1 MSVQSIFNTNSVKT
15 LQDVVSPVGMGFM
28 MPEYQRPYKWSEENI
43 ERLVEDIVGGLSR
56 SSVEE
61 VETLFLG
68 TLIVVQTQN
77 SELTDYL
84 NNLSKYTPPTGIYYV
99 VDGQQRLSTL
109 ALMAIVLHREIRNV
123 IQILQTTYSKT
134 DDNQGFDIARA
145 FIEAEI
151 IDKLTD
157 FYTVKFSG
165 SAKPAQKPLILR
177 KAQEFWIR
185 NGSDEYTSPIARFI
199 ADYIDTGDVTDYSNL
214 DDMYEQVNTNQRIIL
229 SELKEKLLDTDL
241 FSYDLYM
248 QSSNDSVQRI
258 IDIAKVIFPRHYA
271 QDLDF
276 VLDYERLKAD
286 SVLQHLLRYCLFSVF
301 MAKNCCINYLEP
313 KTHLW
318 AIEVFQSLNSTGMP
332 LSALE
337 VFKAYVHQNEYVMN
351 KHRETTKDI
360 FDSIESQMSSN
371 NDLSAQ
377 HKTNVYLTALA
388 LGFDGKKLGTR
399 YSEQHKYL
407 TKAFDAGVKAKIS
420 ESNIRQQSFPLFD
433 YMLHLSKY
441 MHFWYKPDSYF
452 VDSDV
457 ETIQVA
463 YVNMLFMESMNFQ
476 TIHPLL
482 AFFYKD
488 NQPAN
493 QYFLDACNA
502 TAAFYALWRC
512 TKSSS
517 KLDNVARDLMAEG
530 LNIDNGSKMKMNWVS
545 GAFNRF
551 PLSDTLSQY
560 KQALRNVLKRE
571 GVWDKNQWLANS
583 KSFLNYQNSSAL
595 CRYILFLT
603 LHNTIEDKNHP
614 GLLLQGTSK
623 THEFFKPSYWLSD
636 NYNTLEHIA
645 PQKPNDASWSE
656 DVYSGTQGNITHTI
670 GNLTLLPKVM
680 NSIVG
685 NLSWGYK
692 HKFYSHLANPSIQRK
707 QELLNLEGNQ
717 NIKYTKKAREI
728 LSSNNLY
735 FQYLNSIIQ
744 LPADPGSWSRAV
756 IEARTEFICSL
767 AYDRLSKWLE
777 E

>member
-1 MSVQSIFNTNSVKT
+1 MSVHSIFNTNAVKT

-123 IQILQTTYSKT
+123 IRNLQTTYSNA
-134 DDNQGFDIARA
+134 DDNQGFEIANA

-165 SAKPAQKPLILR
+165 SAKPAQKPLIVR
-177 KAQEFWIR
+177 KSQEFWIR
-185 NGSDEYTSPIARFI
+185 NGSQEYTSPIARFI
-199 ADYIDTGDVTDYSNL
+199 ADYIDTGDVTDYSNF
-214 DDMYEQVNTNQRIIL
+214 DDKYEQVNTNQKKIL
-229 SELKEKLLDTDL
+229 TELKEKLLETDL
-241 FSYDLYM
+241 FSYDLYLHA
-248 QSSNDSVQRI
+248 SNNGVQRL

-271 QDLDF
+271 QDLAF
-276 VLDYERLKAD
+276 LLDYERLKAD
-286 SVLQHLLRYCLFSVF
+286 PILQHLLKYCLFSVF
-301 MAKNCCINYLEP
+301 MAKNCCVNYLEP

-337 VFKAYVHQNEYVMN
+337 VFKAYVHQNEFVMH
-351 KHRETTKDI
+351 KYGETAKEI
-360 FDSIESQMSSN
+360 FDSIESQMSSDN
-371 NDLSAQ
+371 GLSAQ

-399 YSEQHKYL
+399 HSEQHKYL
-407 TKAFDAGVKAKIS
+407 TKAFDSGVRIQIS
-420 ESNIRQQSFPLFD
+420 ESTVKQKLFPLFD

-441 MHFWYKPDSYF
+441 MHFWYKPDSQF
-452 VDSDV
+452 MHGDV
-457 ETIQVA
+457 ESIQVA
-463 YVNMLFMESMNFQ
+463 YVNMLFMGAMNFQ

-512 TKSSS
+512 AKSSS
-517 KLDNVARDLMAEG
+517 KLDNVARDLMTEG
-530 LNIDNGSKMKMNWVS
+530 LTIDDGSKLTMNWVS
-545 GAFNRF
+545 SALISGRPDVLA
-551 PLSDTLSQY
+551 QY
-560 KQALRNVLKRE
+560 KQALKNVLKRE
-571 GVWDKNQWLANS
+571 GIWDKNQWLANS
-583 KSFLNYQNSSAL
+583 KSFLNYQNSSTL

-603 LHNTIEDKNHP
+603 AHNTIADKDHP
-614 GLLLQGTSK
+614 GLLLPGATK
-623 THEFFKPSYWLSD
+623 THEFFKPRHWMSE

-645 PQKPNDASWSE
+645 PQKPNDASWSQ
-656 DVYSGTQGNITHTI
+656 DIYSGLQGNITHTI
-670 GNLTLLPKVM
+670 GNLTFLPKAM

-685 NLSWGYK
+685 NLSWAYK
-692 HKFYSHLANPSIQRK
+692 HKFYSHLTNPSIESRQA
-707 QELLNLEGNQ
+707 LLNLEGEQ
-717 NIKYTKKAREI
+717 NIKYTKTAKAI
-728 LSSNNLY
+728 LQSTDLY
-735 FQYLNSIIQ
+735 FQHLNPITLVS
-744 LPADPGSWSRAV
+744 ASDGSWSRKI
-756 IEARTEFICSL
+756 IEQRTEFICSL
-767 AYDRLSKWLE
+767 AYDRLTKWLQD
-777 E
+777 